1 MDKLHSLALIL
12 IMAALT
18 AALRFLPFVMF
29 SKGTPKT
36 IVYLGNLL
44 PNAIM
49 AMLVVY
55 CLKNV
60 SFTAGSHGIPEALA
74 VFWWQC
80 CTNGSTICCFR
91 SWEEQRRTCCLCR
104 RYFKWTAEFGRYYN
118 VI

>member
-60 SFTAGSHGIPEALA
+60 SFTAGNHGIPEALA
-74 VFWWQC
+74 VF
-80 CTNGSTICCFR
+80 
-91 SWEEQRRTCCLCR
+91 LVAVLH
-104 RYFKWTAEFGRYYN
+104 KWKHNMLLSILGGTAAYMLLVQAVF
-118 VI
+118 

>member
-29 SKGTPKT
+29 SKGTPNT

-60 SFTAGSHGIPEALA
+60 SFTASSHGIPEALA
-74 VFWWQC
+74 VF
-80 CTNGSTICCFR
+80 
-91 SWEEQRRTCCLCR
+91 LVAVLH
-104 RYFKWTAEFGRYYN
+104 KWKHNMLLSILGGTAAYMLLVQAVF
-118 VI
+118 

>member
-1 MDKLHSLALIL
+1 MDKLHSLAVIL

-74 VFWWQC
+74 V
-80 CTNGSTICCFR
+80 
-91 SWEEQRRTCCLCR
+91 LLVAVLH
-104 RYFKWTAEFGRYYN
+104 KWKHNMLLSILGGTAAYMVLVQAVF
-118 VI
+118 

>member
-36 IVYLGNLL
+36 IAYLGNLL

-60 SFTAGSHGIPEALA
+60 SFAAGSRGIPEALA
-74 VFWWQC
+74 VF
-80 CTNGSTICCFR
+80 
-91 SWEEQRRTCCLCR
+91 LVAVLH
-104 RYFKWTAEFGRYYN
+104 KWKHNMLLSILGGTAAYMLLVQAVF
-118 VI
+118 

>member
-60 SFTAGSHGIPEALA
+60 SFTASSHVIPEALA
-74 VFWWQC
+74 VF
-80 CTNGSTICCFR
+80 
-91 SWEEQRRTCCLCR
+91 LVAVLH
-104 RYFKWTAEFGRYYN
+104 KWKHNMLLSILGGTAAYMLLVQAIF
-118 VI
+118 

>member
-60 SFTAGSHGIPEALA
+60 AFTAVSHGIPDALA
-74 VFWWQC
+74 VF
-80 CTNGSTICCFR
+80 
-91 SWEEQRRTCCLCR
+91 LVAVLH
-104 RYFKWTAEFGRYYN
+104 KWKHNMLLSILGGTAAYMLLVQAVF
-118 VI
+118 

>member
-60 SFTAGSHGIPEALA
+60 SFAVGSHGIPEALA
-74 VFWWQC
+74 VF
-80 CTNGSTICCFR
+80 
-91 SWEEQRRTCCLCR
+91 LVAVLH
-104 RYFKWTAEFGRYYN
+104 KWKHNMLLSILGGTAVYMLLVQAVF
-118 VI
+118 

>member
-60 SFTAGSHGIPEALA
+60 SFTASSHGIPEALA
-74 VFWWQC
+74 V
-80 CTNGSTICCFR
+80 
-91 SWEEQRRTCCLCR
+91 LLVAVLH
-104 RYFKWTAEFGRYYN
+104 KWKHNMLLSILGGTAAYMLLVQAVF
-118 VI
+118 

>member
-1 MDKLHSLALIL
+1 MDKLHSLELIL

-60 SFTAGSHGIPEALA
+60 SFAAGSHGIPVALA
-74 VFWWQC
+74 VA
-80 CTNGSTICCFR
+80 
-91 SWEEQRRTCCLCR
+91 LVAVLH
-104 RYFKWTAEFGRYYN
+104 KWKHNMLLSILGGTAAYMLLVQAVF
-118 VI
+118 

>member
-29 SKGTPKT
+29 SKGPPKT

-60 SFTAGSHGIPEALA
+60 SFTASSHGIPEALA
-74 VFWWQC
+74 VF
-80 CTNGSTICCFR
+80 
-91 SWEEQRRTCCLCR
+91 LVAVLH
-104 RYFKWTAEFGRYYN
+104 KWKHNMLLSILGGTAAYMLLVQAVF
-118 VI
+118 

>member
-60 SFTAGSHGIPEALA
+60 SFAEGSHGIPEALA
-74 VFWWQC
+74 VF
-80 CTNGSTICCFR
+80 
-91 SWEEQRRTCCLCR
+91 LVAVLH
-104 RYFKWTAEFGRYYN
+104 KWKHNMLLSILGGTAAYMLLVQAVF
-118 VI
+118 

>member
-1 MDKLHSLALIL
+1 MDKLHSLAVIL

-60 SFTAGSHGIPEALA
+60 SLAAGSHGIPEALA
-74 VFWWQC
+74 VF
-80 CTNGSTICCFR
+80 
-91 SWEEQRRTCCLCR
+91 LVAVLH
-104 RYFKWTAEFGRYYN
+104 KWKHNMLLSILGGTGAYMVLVQAVF
-118 VI
+118 

>member
-60 SFTAGSHGIPEALA
+60 SFAADSHGIPEALA
-74 VFWWQC
+74 VF
-80 CTNGSTICCFR
+80 
-91 SWEEQRRTCCLCR
+91 LVAALH
-104 RYFKWTAEFGRYYN
+104 KWKHNMLLSILGGTAAYMLLVQAVF
-118 VI
+118 

>member
-60 SFTAGSHGIPEALA
+60 SFTTSSHGIPEALA
-74 VFWWQC
+74 VF
-80 CTNGSTICCFR
+80 
-91 SWEEQRRTCCLCR
+91 LVAVLH
-104 RYFKWTAEFGRYYN
+104 KWKHNMLLSILGGTAAYMVLVQAVF
-118 VI
+118 

>member
-60 SFTAGSHGIPEALA
+60 SFTASSHGIPEALA
-74 VFWWQC
+74 VF
-80 CTNGSTICCFR
+80 
-91 SWEEQRRTCCLCR
+91 LVAVLH
-104 RYFKWTAEFGRYYN
+104 KWKHNTLLSIVAGTACYMVLVQLVF
-118 VI
+118 

>member
-60 SFTAGSHGIPEALA
+60 SFTASSHGIPEALA
-74 VFWWQC
+74 VFLVAVLHKWKH
-80 CTNGSTICCFR
+80 NMLLSILGGSAAYMLLVQAVF
-91 SWEEQRRTCCLCR
+91 
-104 RYFKWTAEFGRYYN
+104 
-118 VI
+118 

>member
-60 SFTAGSHGIPEALA
+60 SLAAGSHGIPEALGVLLVAVLHKWKHNMLLSILGGTGAYMVLVQA
-74 VFWWQC
+74 VF
-80 CTNGSTICCFR
+80 
-91 SWEEQRRTCCLCR
+91 
-104 RYFKWTAEFGRYYN
+104 
-118 VI
+118 

>member
-18 AALRFLPFVMF
+18 AVLRFLPFVMF

-36 IVYLGNLL
+36 IVYLGTLL

-60 SFTAGSHGIPEALA
+60 SFAAGSRGIPEALA
-74 VFWWQC
+74 VF
-80 CTNGSTICCFR
+80 
-91 SWEEQRRTCCLCR
+91 LVAVLH
-104 RYFKWTAEFGRYYN
+104 KWKHNMLLSILGGTAAYMVLVQAVF
-118 VI
+118 

>member
-74 VFWWQC
+74 VFFG
-80 CTNGSTICCFR
+80 GSAAQMEAQYAAFDPGRNSGVHAACAGGILN
-91 SWEEQRRTCCLCR
+91 RRQNLADTLM
-104 RYFKWTAEFGRYYN
+104 
-118 VI
+118 

>member
-60 SFTAGSHGIPEALA
+60 PFAAGSHGIPEALA
-74 VFWWQC
+74 VF
-80 CTNGSTICCFR
+80 
-91 SWEEQRRTCCLCR
+91 LVAVLH
-104 RYFKWTAEFGRYYN
+104 KWKHNMLLSILGGTAAYMVLVQAVF
-118 VI
+118 

>member
-1 MDKLHSLALIL
+1 MDKLHSLALIV

-60 SFTAGSHGIPEALA
+60 SFTASSHGIPEALA
-74 VFWWQC
+74 VF
-80 CTNGSTICCFR
+80 
-91 SWEEQRRTCCLCR
+91 LVAVLH
-104 RYFKWTAEFGRYYN
+104 KWKHNMLLSILGGTAAYMLLVQAVF
-118 VI
+118 

>member
-1 MDKLHSLALIL
+1 MDKLHSLAVIL

-60 SFTAGSHGIPEALA
+60 SFAADSHGIPEALGVFLVAVLHKWKHNMLLSILGGTAANMLLVQA
-74 VFWWQC
+74 VF
-80 CTNGSTICCFR
+80 
-91 SWEEQRRTCCLCR
+91 
-104 RYFKWTAEFGRYYN
+104 
-118 VI
+118 

>member
-55 CLKNV
+55 CLKHV
-60 SFTAGSHGIPEALA
+60 SFTASSHGIPEALA
-74 VFWWQC
+74 VF
-80 CTNGSTICCFR
+80 
-91 SWEEQRRTCCLCR
+91 LVAVLH
-104 RYFKWTAEFGRYYN
+104 KWKHNMLLSILGGTAAYMLLVQAVF
-118 VI
+118 

>member
-60 SFTAGSHGIPEALA
+60 SFTASSHGIPEALA
-74 VFWWQC
+74 VF
-80 CTNGSTICCFR
+80 
-91 SWEEQRRTCCLCR
+91 LVAVLH
-104 RYFKWTAEFGRYYN
+104 KWKHNMLLSILGGTASYMLLVQAVF
-118 VI
+118 

>member
-36 IVYLGNLL
+36 IMYLGNLL

-60 SFTAGSHGIPEALA
+60 SFTASSHGIPEALA
-74 VFWWQC
+74 VF
-80 CTNGSTICCFR
+80 
-91 SWEEQRRTCCLCR
+91 LVAVLH
-104 RYFKWTAEFGRYYN
+104 KWKHNMLLSILGGTAAYMVLVQAVF
-118 VI
+118 

>member
-60 SFTAGSHGIPEALA
+60 SFTASSHGIPEALA
-74 VFWWQC
+74 VF
-80 CTNGSTICCFR
+80 
-91 SWEEQRRTCCLCR
+91 LVAVLH
-104 RYFKWTAEFGRYYN
+104 KWKHNMLLSILGGTAVYMVLVQAVF
-118 VI
+118 

>member
-18 AALRFLPFVMF
+18 AVLRFLPFVMF

-36 IVYLGNLL
+36 IVYLGTLL

-74 VFWWQC
+74 V
-80 CTNGSTICCFR
+80 
-91 SWEEQRRTCCLCR
+91 LLVAVLH
-104 RYFKWTAEFGRYYN
+104 KWKHNMLLSILGGTAAYMLLVQAVF
-118 VI
+118 

>member
-1 MDKLHSLALIL
+1 MDKLHSLAVIL

-60 SFTAGSHGIPEALA
+60 SFAAGNHGIPEALA
-74 VFWWQC
+74 VF
-80 CTNGSTICCFR
+80 
-91 SWEEQRRTCCLCR
+91 LVAVLH
-104 RYFKWTAEFGRYYN
+104 KWKHNMLLSILGGTAAYMVLVQAVF
-118 VI
+118 

>member
-29 SKGTPKT
+29 SKRTPKT

-60 SFTAGSHGIPEALA
+60 SFTASSHGIPEALA
-74 VFWWQC
+74 VF
-80 CTNGSTICCFR
+80 
-91 SWEEQRRTCCLCR
+91 LVAVLH
-104 RYFKWTAEFGRYYN
+104 KWKHNMLLSILGGTAAYMLLVQAVF
-118 VI
+118 

>member
-60 SFTAGSHGIPEALA
+60 SFTADSHGIPEALA
-74 VFWWQC
+74 VF
-80 CTNGSTICCFR
+80 
-91 SWEEQRRTCCLCR
+91 LVVVLH
-104 RYFKWTAEFGRYYN
+104 KWKHNMLLSILGGTAAYMVLVQAVF
-118 VI
+118 